1 MANILKA
8 GVLIA
13 LIALTAGLPAS
24 EDEKDIGTD
33 IVGGEETKPHQYPS
47 IVDVRRVSGS
57 TTYHSCGGSIVNS
70 RWIVTAAHCSTGAPA
85 TYEIVAGDHNINV
98 VEGTEQRRQVTKI
111 IRHEKYNSGTYENDI
126 AIMEISPPFE
136 LNGVVGT
143 VDLPE
148 AGYVVDKET
157 VAIGWGRL
165 SSGGAS
171 PDTLQHVSVP
181 FVSDAGCRSAYGQSL
196 IYDSMICA
204 GHPEGGKDA
213 CQGDSGGPLNH
224 NGKMVGLTSWGY
236 GCAQAQYPGVYTET
250 SFFTEWIGDNIRA
263 NS

>member
-1 MANILKA
+1 MGTKICILLVI
-8 GVLIA
+8 G
-13 LIALTAGLPAS
+13 LTAVVSGLPA
-24 EDEKDIGTD
+24 EKESNVGID

-70 RWIVTAAHCSTGAPA
+70 RWIVTAAHCATGAPA

-98 VEGTEQRRQVTKI
+98 DEGTEQRRQVSKI
-111 IRHEKYNSGTYENDI
+111 IMHEKYNSRTYENDI

-136 LNGVVGT
+136 LNGFVGT
-143 VDLPE
+143 AELPE
-148 AGYVVDKET
+148 ANYVVDKET

-171 PDTLQHVSVP
+171 PDKLQHVSVP
-181 FVSDAGCRSAYGQSL
+181 FVSDAGCRSAYGQDL

-204 GHPEGGKDA
+204 GHPDGGKDA

-250 SFFTEWIGDNIRA
+250 SFFTEWIGDNIRT